1 MTNTLKQAITNKW
14 LLVLQE
20 YELIKQK
27 KSKNFKTVIQL
38 CQVFK
43 IHRKD
48 IRKYYERWV
57 KANRDPDA
65 LLPQKRGPQPGKY
78 KILTKDEERTIIK
91 IRRRF
96 QANEFEIHHL
106 IKGHFKV
113 HPSVSTIYRTFKRY
127 PLNDKRKKY
136 IKRYEKQYPGE
147 LLHSDTYSLAK
158 TLVDERKKYYIFGA
172 LDDCTRLCYLELI
185 DRPTAASAAQ
195 AFSRAYKW
203 FNLHGINPEEVMTDN
218 GVEFTSY
225 TSQKAK
231 DTHFFETVLKIFN
244 VKHCC
249 TRPYRPQTNGK
260 IERFWKIL
268 YNECILCQRATLSY
282 KELRAELDGFTYR
295 YNYQRRHGALNYQ
308 TPLDK
313 LKSIAD
319 LLPKP

>member
-1 MTNTLKQAITNKW
+1 MKKSLKQAITDKW
-14 LLVLQE
+14 LLVLNE

-27 KSKNFKTVIQL
+27 KNKNFKSINQL
-38 CQVFK
+38 CDVFK
-43 IHRKD
+43 VHRKD

-57 KANRDPDA
+57 KAGRNSEA
-65 LLPQKRGPQPGKY
+65 LLPRKRGPEPGKY

-96 QANEFEIHHL
+96 QSNEFEIYHL
-106 IKGHFKV
+106 IKGHFNI

-136 IKRYEKQYPGE
+136 IKRYEKRYPGE
-147 LLHSDTYSLAK
+147 LLHADTYGLPK
-158 TLVDERKKYYIFGA
+158 TLVVERKKYYLFGI
-172 LDDCTRLCYLELI
+172 LDDCTRLCYIEFI
-185 DRPTAASAAQ
+185 DRQTAANVSQ

-203 FNLHGINPEEVMTDN
+203 FNLHGFNLEEVMTDN
-218 GVEFTSY
+218 GSEFTSY
-225 TSQKAK
+225 TSQKTK
-231 DTHFFETVLKIFN
+231 DTHFFETMLKVFN
-244 VKHCC
+244 VRHCC

-268 YNECILCQRATLSY
+268 NEECILCQRTTLSH
-282 KELRAELDGFTYR
+282 KDLLAELDGFMYR